1 MSPPAVFPFSVTW
14 SHHSPRLS
22 VPFLQFLIKVK
33 TSLSEQFFSPH
44 LNNQDHLLSPEPCNN
59 ILITPLLAT
68 LNLECPD
75 FFARFCFNL
84 APHPW
89 FYYTEIPFPCPSTL
103 PQCQGM
109 STCSVTFFP
118 LGHWFPTWLLLFR
131 CLTSLQFP
139 LFFWFFSPTVDFNF
153 LLLYYLFHFHPQS
166 LALTNTLFQSSL
178 PVPLFP
184 QPAIQAATI
193 FNLASHPMPHSLLP
207 CAIPWSPRPPKAT
220 FNLLMYEKNRV
231 FSRFFGPF
239 KKVAIKH
246 IEEKRPLRSKIWT
259 WLDKN
264 RSQQWF

>member
-1 MSPPAVFPFSVTW
+1 MS
-14 SHHSPRLS
+14 RL
-22 VPFLQFLIKVK
+22 
-33 TSLSEQFFSPH
+33 
-44 LNNQDHLLSPEPCNN
+44 
-59 ILITPLLAT
+59 
-68 LNLECPD
+68 
-75 FFARFCFNL
+75 FARFCFNL

-103 PQCQGM
+103 PQCLGM
-109 STCSVTFFP
+109 STCSVTFFSFGT
-118 LGHWFPTWLLLFR
+118 LISN
-131 CLTSLQFP
+131 LTLVIQVPNKLAVSFI
-139 LFFWFFSPTVDFNF
+139 FFFFPTVDFNF

-193 FNLASHPMPHSLLP
+193 FNLASHPMPHTLLP

-220 FNLLMYEKNRV
+220 FNLLMYEKIRV

-264 RSQQWF
+264 RSQQ

>member
-1 MSPPAVFPFSVTW
+1 MVLLHRNPFSL
-14 SHHSPRLS
+14 P
-22 VPFLQFLIKVK
+22 
-33 TSLSEQFFSPH
+33 
-44 LNNQDHLLSPEPCNN
+44 
-59 ILITPLLAT
+59 
-68 LNLECPD
+68 LNLASVSGHVYLLCYI
-75 FFARFCFNL
+75 FSFGTLISNL
-84 APHPW
+84 
-89 FYYTEIPFPCPSTL
+89 TL
-103 PQCQGM
+103 VIQMPNELAV
-109 STCSVTFFP
+109 SFIF
-118 LGHWFPTWLLLFR
+118 L
-131 CLTSLQFP
+131 
-139 LFFWFFSPTVDFNF
+139 FFSPTVDFNF